1 MGLKT
6 TININENLLLTK
18 FYSFYKTEGLKIEM
32 YSMKND
38 KLKMSQNMADRANL
52 DLFVNRRLRISVA
65 ILAEISY
72 FARYLI

>member
-6 TININENLLLTK
+6 TINSQMKIYCYLTK

-52 DLFVNRRLRISVA
+52 DIFVNRRLRIKVK
-65 ILAEISY
+65 L
-72 FARYLI
+72 